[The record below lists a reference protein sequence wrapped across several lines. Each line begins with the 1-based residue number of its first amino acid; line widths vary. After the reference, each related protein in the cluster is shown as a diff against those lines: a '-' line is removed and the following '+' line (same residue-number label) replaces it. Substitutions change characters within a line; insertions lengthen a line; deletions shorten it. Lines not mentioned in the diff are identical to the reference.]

1 MRIGMMADTY
11 KPYLSGVTNY
21 IELSKKFLEKAGHQ
35 VYVFTFG
42 DENQSE
48 DEPHIIRSPGLPI
61 LEEGVYFSVRYA
73 RTAQKLLHT
82 MDVIHV
88 HHPFISGQLA
98 IRYTNGRGIPIIFT
112 NHTRYDLY
120 AKTYLPIV
128 PVEISDTFLKAYLP
142 SFCRSIDRVIAPSP
156 GLKDVLIRLGVEAEI
171 HVVPNGVDMSRVQD
185 DIPPMER
192 SRFGISENEI
202 VLVYLGRLA
211 QEKNLVFLIRAFA
224 GVAESIDRVKLLL
237 VGDGPEHDNLV
248 DRVKHM
254 NLVDRVIFT
263 GRVPYEDVPRYLHM
277 SDAFVTASVTEV
289 HPLSV
294 IEAMGAGLPVLGI
307 VSPGVGDTIEDG
319 VTGYLARS
327 ENLPAF
333 TAKMVMLVS
342 DDGRRKAMGAQAKL
356 TSALYDIRRTTKL
369 MEEQY
374 VDVTQKKVPE
384 KRSLRAQVLRLFDRW
399 TG

>member
-21 IELSKKFLEKAGHQ
+21 IELSKKFLEQAGHD
-35 VYVFTFG
+35 VFVFTFG
-42 DENQSE
+42 DDRVE
-48 DEPHIIRSPGLPI
+48 DDEVNIIRSPGFPV
-61 LEEGVYFSVRYA
+61 LEEGVYVSVRYS
-73 RTAQKLLHT
+73 RDIQKLLHT
-82 MDVIHV
+82 MDVLHV

-98 IRYTNGRGIPIIFT
+98 IRYTKGRGIPIIFT

-120 AKTYLPIV
+120 AKTYLPVV
-128 PVEISDTFLKAYLP
+128 PIEISETFLKAYLP

-156 GLKDVLIRLGVEAEI
+156 GLRDVLVRMGVDAEI

-185 DIPPMER
+185 NPDPIER
-192 SRFGISENEI
+192 SRLGLSEEDV
-202 VLVYLGRLA
+202 VLIFLGRLA
-211 QEKNLVFLIRAFA
+211 QEKNLIFLLRAFA
-224 GVAESIDRVKLLL
+224 GVAESIDRVKLVL
-237 VGDGPEHDNLV
+237 VGEGPDRDNLV
-248 DRVKHM
+248 DRVRHM
-254 NLVDRVIFT
+254 KLEDRVIFT
-263 GRVPYEDVPRYLHM
+263 GRVAYEDVPAYLHM

-319 VTGYLARS
+319 VTGFLANH
-327 ENLPAF
+327 EDLPAF
-333 TAKMVMLVS
+333 TAKMVILVS
-342 DDGRRKAMGAQAKL
+342 DDERRNAMGVQAKK

-374 VDVTQKKVPE
+374 IYVAQNKVPE
-384 KRSLRAQVLRLFDRW
+384 KRSLRARLLRTFDRW

>member
-1 MRIGMMADTY
+1 MRIGMMADSY

-35 VYVFTFG
+35 VFVFTFG
-42 DENQSE
+42 EEGQTDEEAN
-48 DEPHIIRSPGLPI
+48 IIRSPGLPI
-61 LEEGVYFSVRYA
+61 LEEGVYFSVRYS
-73 RTAQKLLHT
+73 RPAQKLLHT

-88 HHPFISGQLA
+88 HHPFVSGQLA

-128 PVEISDTFLKAYLP
+128 PVEISDTFLKAYMP

-156 GLKDVLIRLGVEAEI
+156 GLRDVLVRLGVEAEI
-171 HVVPNGVDMSRVQD
+171 HVVPNGVDMSRVQG
-185 DIPPMER
+185 DIQPMDR
-192 SRFGISENEI
+192 AAFGLSPEDV
-202 VLVYLGRLA
+202 VLVFIGRLA
-211 QEKNLVFLIRAFA
+211 QEKNLVFLLRAFA
-224 GVAESIDRVKLLL
+224 GVAESISRVKLVL
-237 VGDGPEHDNLV
+237 VGDGPEHENLI
-248 DRVKHM
+248 DRVRHM
-254 NLVDRVIFT
+254 SLEDRVIFS
-263 GRVPYEDVPRYLHM
+263 GRVPYEDVPAYLHM
-277 SDAFVTASVTEV
+277 ADAFVTASVTEV

-294 IEAMGAGLPVLGI
+294 IEAMGAGLPILGI

-319 VTGYLARS
+319 VTGYLARH
-327 ENLPAF
+327 EDLPAF

-342 DDGRRKAMGAQAKL
+342 DDERRRAMGAKAKE

-374 VDVTQKKVPE
+374 LELARIKVPE
-384 KRSLRAQVLRLFDRW
+384 KQSLRARALRLFDRW